1 MTTHTPSPT
10 DALQKA
16 REIAELEKKQSKD
29 WFTDDDSDIDSP
41 DGLIATCHDS
51 DDHAPFIVALRNAF
65 PSIHAELE
73 KVTQHREELL
83 AMVKSIGKGALVHS
97 EANKVLTAE
106 RDELLKGY
114 REMRLAIIRT
124 KQDVSAMRDCRVYE
138 KDEIISYLHDLLTS
152 FPEIK

>member
-1 MTTHTPSPT
+1 MTKDITAPPT

-16 REIAELEKKQSKD
+16 RELRAFQKEYNASKEEIDDNGVELLNFFNRLQK
-29 WFTDDDSDIDSP
+29 
-41 DGLIATCHDS
+41 
-51 DDHAPFIVALRNAF
+51 AF

-114 REMRLAIIRT
+114 SKALEFIRIVATGCRADGTYNYSRKALEQKAKDII
-124 KQDVSAMRDCRVYE
+124 
-138 KDEIISYLHDLLTS
+138 TS
-152 FPEIK
+152 FSEIK